1 MSQTLENH
9 VPSAVID
16 AGSRWQGW
24 LQVAGLAVL
33 LGVLYHRVF
42 AQLAVQW
49 WTDANYS
56 HGFLV
61 PFFCGWLIW
70 RQRKKL
76 SNIPKAPTSAGLF
89 VIVGAL
95 GILVLGVLGAENFLA
110 RTSLLFLVAGLVID
124 FCGWHYFRAL
134 IFPWAVLFLM
144 VPLPAILFNQVALPL
159 QFLAS
164 RLASGLLELV
174 GVPVLR
180 EGNVINLP
188 SLSLDVAEA
197 CSGLRS
203 LFSLI
208 TLSVFYGCVF
218 ESRVSRRL
226 LLVLSSVPIAVAANG
241 IRIAGSGI
249 LGQYWDPSKAEGFY
263 HLLSGWLIFVL
274 CLGLLM
280 LFHAILRL
288 TGPRA
293 QSRHV

>member
-1 MSQTLENH
+1 MARLATGRWARSLTGGPLSPGFCSTRRTVVDGPELFSWLSGAVFLRMAHLETAKEAVEYSQGANF
-9 VPSAVID
+9 
-16 AGSRWQGW
+16 RWSF
-24 LQVAGLAVL
+24 
-33 LGVLYHRVF
+33 R
-42 AQLAVQW
+42 
-49 WTDANYS
+49 N
-56 HGFLV
+56 
-61 PFFCGWLIW
+61 C
-70 RQRKKL
+70 RC
-76 SNIPKAPTSAGLF
+76 
-89 VIVGAL
+89 VG
-95 GILVLGVLGAENFLA
+95 
-110 RTSLLFLVAGLVID
+110 
-124 FCGWHYFRAL
+124 HYFRAL

-203 LFSLI
+203 LVSLI
-208 TLSVFYGCVF
+208 TISVLYGYVF

>member
-56 HGFLV
+56 HGF
-61 PFFCGWLIW
+61 
-70 RQRKKL
+70 
-76 SNIPKAPTSAGLF
+76 
-89 VIVGAL
+89 
-95 GILVLGVLGAENFLA
+95 LVLGVLGAENFLA

-203 LFSLI
+203 LVSLI

-226 LLVLSSVPIAVAANG
+226 LLVLSSLPIAVAANG

-280 LFHAILRL
+280 LFHAILGL
-288 TGPRA
+288 TG
-293 QSRHV
+293 